1 MTLKENIA
9 CRLGKNR
16 RTVKIIL
23 FVSVF
28 LLFSQYQ
35 LFAQIRAGTGKSNIT
50 ADSVDVN
57 DSLYVRAMVLENEE
71 LRIAIITMDVVAIG
85 TIGNI
90 PDDFLNN
97 VRNEIQEKAEI
108 KSRHILVSASHNH
121 HDGFLTGEDWLCDDI
136 VEKTVSAVEEAIL
149 NLEPVKIG
157 VGTSMEERFAM
168 NRRIRLKNG
177 KVFTIR
183 HANPNMPDDEI
194 IGLGEIDPEI
204 GILRVD
210 RLDDTPKAVLYNY
223 ACHPYTGVLGKGATA
238 EFPGFASRL
247 IEEQLGHEAVA
258 FFLQGAAGDITE
270 ILYKDVD
277 HPRDSEPFGQML
289 GQNVLNSARKIT
301 TMETNS
307 LSMISKTISLALR
320 SDFDE
325 RLNNL
330 ETERE
335 LLLESLRSTSLNL
348 KTFLPL
354 YIKYLISE
362 SYPSYYK
369 YKYLDEEKKGGDA
382 LKKMDKANRKDIDKY
397 ITNIHA
403 MEKLTHIQE
412 DIYWLKLREELAN
425 KIGGNEIPVE
435 IQGVRIGNFILVTF
449 PGETFAEIGLRI
461 KKLSPYPDTFMA
473 AYSNGYIHYAPDKES
488 YQRGGY
494 EVTNCILAPEWQE
507 IYEKEILEIIEQL

>member
-1 MTLKENIA
+1 MTLKEKIA
-9 CRLGKNR
+9 GRKR
-16 RTVKIIL
+16 RTAKIIL
-23 FVSVF
+23 
-28 LLFSQYQ
+28 LLFISLSFSHYEVM
-35 LFAQIRAGTGKSNIT
+35 AQIRAGTGKSNIT
-50 ADSVDVN
+50 ADSGN
-57 DSLYVRAMVLENEE
+57 IHDSLYVKTLVLENGE
-71 LRIAIITMDVVAIG
+71 LNMAIITMDVVAIG

-90 PDDFLNN
+90 PDDFLHD
-97 VRNEIQEKAEI
+97 VRNEIEEKFGI
-108 KSRHILVSASHNH
+108 DRDHVLISASHNH
-121 HDGFLTGEDWLCDDI
+121 HDGFLTGKNRLRDDI
-136 VEKTVSAVEEAIL
+136 QERTVSAVERAIL

-157 VGTSMEERFAM
+157 VGTSFEDRFAM
-168 NRRIRLKNG
+168 NRRINLKNG

-183 HANPNMPDDEI
+183 HANPNMPDEEI
-194 IGLGEIDPEI
+194 TGLGEIDPEI
-204 GILRVD
+204 GILKID
-210 RLDDTPKAVLYNY
+210 RLDGTPKAVLYNY
-223 ACHPYTGVLGKGATA
+223 ACHPYTGVPNKGVTA
-238 EFPGFASRL
+238 EYPGFASRL
-247 IEEQLGHEAVA
+247 IEEQLGQGVVA

-289 GQNVLNSARKIT
+289 GQNVLNSARKIA

-307 LSMISKTISLALR
+307 LSMISKTISLPLR

-369 YKYLDEEKKGGDA
+369 YKYLDEDKKGGDA

-412 DIYWLKLREELAN
+412 DIYWLKLREELAD

-435 IQGVRIGNFILVTF
+435 IHGVRIGNFILVTF

-488 YQRGGY
+488 YQQGGY

-507 IYEKEILEIIEQL
+507 IYEKEILEIIKQL